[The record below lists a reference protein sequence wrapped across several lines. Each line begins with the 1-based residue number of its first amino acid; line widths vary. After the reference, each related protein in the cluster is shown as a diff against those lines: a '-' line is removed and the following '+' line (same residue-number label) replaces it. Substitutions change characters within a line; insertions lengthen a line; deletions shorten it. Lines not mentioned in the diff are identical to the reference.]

1 MPLKIAGNEIS
12 TMDELIV
19 AMSVPSVV
27 LDSAIHLYRGWSTG
41 STRTPFTAREV
52 AQPVEG
58 RQGRRDGRPVAG
70 RHLVPDVPHK
80 AHVGIGITYLWTL
93 PCARCHTVRFR
104 TCRRDRPPATA
115 ELIGPA
121 RGPTAAPA
129 DGRAVRG
136 LPVRSR

>member
-52 AQPVEG
+52 AQPVKG
-58 RQGRRDGRPVAG
+58 RQGRRDGRPVGGRQGGQQRGQPLGPRRPAPAHGTPAG
-70 RHLVPDVPHK
+70 RRDADDDDPPVVRMAGAPGQAVALQ
-80 AHVGIGITYLWTL
+80 
-93 PCARCHTVRFR
+93 ARH
-104 TCRRDRPPATA
+104 
-115 ELIGPA
+115 ELGH
-121 RGPTAAPA
+121 G
-129 DGRAVRG
+129 
-136 LPVRSR
+136 